1 MSGSL
6 RYQNPELQDRLA
18 SNYVAGTLRGPAR
31 RRMETLMLDD
41 SGLRNRVRQWEHKL
55 QSLHHYTPE
64 LSPKKSTLDNI
75 LSAINGAADPVLENL
90 KKKLGFYRWFSGL
103 ALTCALVLAV
113 LVWAPVG
120 QPPSAAIN
128 YVAVMKDSNAQPTM
142 VVTLTQTGRVL
153 ALDMLAKPKLQNDQ
167 NLQLWAISKV
177 DGSITSLG
185 VIDVEKRIEKSLTKP
200 QWGLIKDAEYLM
212 VSVEAAGGASMPSN
226 RIVSKGLC
234 VKVEGWKTETG

>member
-6 RYQNPELQDRLA
+6 RYKNPELQDRLA
-18 SNYVAGTLRGPAR
+18 SNYVTGTLRGRAR
-31 RRMETLMLDD
+31 KRMESLMRDD
-41 SGLRNRVRQWEHKL
+41 SGLSYRVRQWENKL
-55 QSLHHYTPE
+55 QSLHEYTPE
-64 LSPKKSTLDNI
+64 LSPKKNTLNSI
-75 LSAINGAADPVLENL
+75 LAAINGAADPMLDSL
-90 KKKLGFYRWFSGL
+90 KKKLGFYKFFSGF

-113 LVWAPVG
+113 MVWAPVG

-128 YVAVMKDSNAQPTM
+128 YVAVMKDDNAQPTM

-153 ALDMLAKPKLQNDQ
+153 ALDMLEKPVLERNQ

-177 DGSITSLG
+177 DGSISSLG

-200 QWGLIKDAEYLM
+200 QWGLIKNAEYLM
-212 VSVEAAGGASMPSN
+212 VSVEKVGGAGLPSN